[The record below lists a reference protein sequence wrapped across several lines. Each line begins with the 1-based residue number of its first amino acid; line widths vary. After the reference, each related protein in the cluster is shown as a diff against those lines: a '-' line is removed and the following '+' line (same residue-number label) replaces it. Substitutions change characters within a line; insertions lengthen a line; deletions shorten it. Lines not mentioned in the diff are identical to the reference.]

1 MLQEQIHH
9 LQKQYLLSEG
19 LFSTIKNKVS
29 GFVNKLRD
37 IIKRF
42 YERVILRF
50 ITKIKEIAKQGVT
63 AVLDALGLEID
74 GSVSFVTPSW

>member
-1 MLQEQIHH
+1 
-9 LQKQYLLSEG
+9 
-19 LFSTIKNKVS
+19 
-29 GFVNKLRD
+29 
-37 IIKRF
+37 
-42 YERVILRF
+42 LRF